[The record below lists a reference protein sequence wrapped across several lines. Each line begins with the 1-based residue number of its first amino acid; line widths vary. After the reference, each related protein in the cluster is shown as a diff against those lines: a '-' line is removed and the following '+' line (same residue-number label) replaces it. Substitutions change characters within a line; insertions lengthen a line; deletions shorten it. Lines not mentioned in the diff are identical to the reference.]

1 MKKVIIIGATS
12 GIGLQL
18 AHQLIK
24 KGYIVGGC
32 GRREEVLNNL
42 EEQYPGKFY
51 GQALDIRDTASLDSR
66 LQTLIDRL
74 GGMDICVV
82 GSGISRDNILLETEV
97 DRDILQTNI
106 MGYSAALL
114 FVARHFLRQRRGHLV
129 GITSLT
135 KFFPNRSVPAYN
147 ASKAFAGNYLDSLR
161 LRLQGKNFT
170 VTEIIPGFI
179 DTPMLKNPQRTFW
192 LVPADKAARQIIT
205 AIEKKRKR
213 VVVSRRW
220 YLIRW
225 LLPWIPQWIYGKV
238 T

>member
-1 MKKVIIIGATS
+1 MKKVLIIGATS
-12 GIGLQL
+12 GIGLEL
-18 AHQLIK
+18 AHQFIR
-24 KGYIVGGC
+24 KGYAVGGC
-32 GRREEVLNNL
+32 GRRAEVLNDL
-42 EEQYPGKFY
+42 EKQYPGQFY
-51 GQALDIRDTASLDSR
+51 GQALDIRHTASLEEN
-66 LQTLIDRL
+66 LQQLIDRL

-82 GSGISRDNILLETEV
+82 GSGISRDNILLDTDV
-97 DRDILQTNI
+97 DMDILQTNI

-114 FVARHFLRQRRGHLV
+114 FAARYFLRQRHGHLV

-135 KFFPNRSVPAYN
+135 KYFPNRSVPAYN

-161 LRLQGKNFT
+161 LRLHGKNFS

-179 DTPMLKNPQRTFW
+179 DTPMLKNPRRTFW

-205 AIEKKRKR
+205 AIGKKRKR
-213 VVVSRRW
+213 MVVSKRW

-225 LLPWIPQWIYGKV
+225 LLPWIPQWLYGKV

>member
-18 AHQLIK
+18 ARQMVQ
-24 KGYIVGGC
+24 KGYRVGGC
-32 GRREEVLNNL
+32 SRRRGLL
-42 EEQYPGKFY
+42 EDLETELSPNFY
-51 GQALDIRDTASLDSR
+51 GQPLDIRQLDHIEPA
-66 LQTLIDRL
+66 LTTLIGKL
-74 GGMDICVV
+74 GGMDICIIS
-82 GSGISRDNILLETEV
+82 SGISKDNILLDWEV
-97 DRDILQTNI
+97 EYDILQTNI
-106 MGYSAALL
+106 LGYAAAVN
-114 FVARHFLRQRRGHLV
+114 FAARYFLKERQGQLV

-135 KFFPNRSVPAYN
+135 KYFPNRSVPSYN
-147 ASKAFAGNYLDSLR
+147 ASKIFASNYLSSMRLR
-161 LRLQGKNFT
+161 LRGKHLF

-213 VVVSRRW
+213 LVVSKRW

-225 LLPWIPQWIYGKV
+225 LLPWLPHWIYGKV